1 MCGLLCDFHS
11 ESCGSWLSSSGMTT
25 LALTEL
31 LGATVYDPSGA
42 SSGRVREVT
51 LTPQEDR
58 SRISSLIVKTKSGNR
73 ILAFSSVSAINGG
86 IRATTAAA
94 EWPAANGN
102 EGLFLLERDLLDQQ
116 VIDVNGRKV
125 VRVNDVDLQIEVP
138 KDKNA
143 THPVLRV
150 HSVDVG
156 ARGAVRRL
164 LRGVAPKHALQVLL
178 GRIPPHSIPWN
189 FIDVIETDPARRVKL
204 KTSYEGLSK
213 LHPADIA
220 DIVEDLAPNER
231 QAVFQ
236 TLDEETAAEA
246 LEEVSP
252 RVQKSIVESLDSS
265 RAADIVEEMDP
276 DAAADLLADLSEDRT
291 EQILVQMEPEAQ
303 QDVVELLEHRE
314 GTAAGRM
321 TTDFLALPVTATVQN
336 AIDSM
341 REFEGG
347 VEAVS
352 TIYLVDSHGT
362 LTGAVPL
369 ARIVL
374 ADMPTPMLS
383 LTQEPLVL
391 AHQGVGENEVA
402 ELFDKYNLQT
412 LPVVDGHNK
421 LTGVITSD
429 DVISMLRAKL

>member
-1 MCGLLCDFHS
+1 MMNVA
-11 ESCGSWLSSSGMTT
+11 LS
-25 LALTEL
+25 EL

-42 SSGRVREVT
+42 AGRVREVA
-51 LTPQEDR
+51 LAPQEDR

-73 ILAFSSVSAINGG
+73 IVSFEAISAIEGG
-86 IRATTAAA
+86 IRTSTIAGQ
-94 EWPAANGN
+94 WPVANGT

-125 VRVNDVDLQIEVP
+125 VRVNDVDLEFDP
-138 KDKNA
+138 HKDPNR
-143 THPVLRV
+143 PLPMLRV

-156 ARGAVRRL
+156 ARGAIRRL
-164 LRGVAPKHALQVLL
+164 LRGVAPKNALHVLL
-178 GRIPPHSIPWN
+178 GKIPPRSIPWN
-189 FIDVIETDPARRVKL
+189 FIDLIETDPARRVKL
-204 KTSYEGLSK
+204 KISHEGLAK

-220 DIVEDLAPNER
+220 DIVEDLAPDER

-246 LEEVSP
+246 LEEVEP
-252 RVQKSIVESLDSS
+252 RVQKSIVESLDSG

-276 DAAADLLADLSEDRT
+276 DAAADLLADLPEERT
-291 EQILVQMEPEAQ
+291 EQILTQMEPEAQ
-303 QDVVELLEHRE
+303 QEVVELLEHQE
-314 GTAAGRM
+314 ETAAGRM
-321 TTDFLALPVTATVQN
+321 TTEFLALPVNATVQN
-336 AIDSM
+336 AVDSL

-362 LTGAVPL
+362 LVGAVPL

-374 ADMPTPMLS
+374 AGSTAPMLS
-383 LTQEPLVL
+383 LIQEPLVL
-391 AHQGVGENEVA
+391 AHEGVDEKEVA

-412 LPVVDGHNK
+412 LPVVDEHNK
-421 LTGVITSD
+421 LTGVITAD
-429 DVISMLRAKL
+429 DVISMLRGKL